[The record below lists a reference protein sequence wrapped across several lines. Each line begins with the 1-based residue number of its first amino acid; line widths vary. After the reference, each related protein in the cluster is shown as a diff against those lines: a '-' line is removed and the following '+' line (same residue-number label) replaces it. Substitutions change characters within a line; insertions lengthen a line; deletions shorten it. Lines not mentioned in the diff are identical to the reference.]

1 MQRTVYANCYNLEL
15 YVNQSLLSSLIT
27 FSTLLEI
34 GDFAQKYSCFIK
46 MTNVRLDQ
54 MWFYPLSQTF

>member
-54 MWFYPLSQTF
+54 M